1 MVKKLNIKRVIFA
14 AIALVMLIAGVV
26 FFQFT
31 NIGYCMTIRFR
42 DFSEIDDNIFVN
54 SGFSYNVEYS
64 TGEVVNIDV
73 IPEIVSEARGRVA
86 ELFGGELLSDPVIII
101 SDDPSTYRITG
112 DRHTYTGALFGRVL
126 SYIALSHRYIGVDVM
141 AHELTHAEL
150 HYRLLS
156 GKMFRFSVDRY
167 VPIWFDEGLASVPD
181 HRRIFDRETWDVRTD
196 NGTNIDIDVT
206 ALTRADFRG
215 THVNDPFF
223 NALIIREFFLFSRHE
238 VLSWLEANGTEGLLR
253 LIDGVR
259 AGEDFCAVFD
269 RTIEIEN

>member
-1 MVKKLNIKRVIFA
+1 MRNILKRKKRLIILTAIPFA
-14 AIALVMLIAGVV
+14 IIIAVTV

-42 DFSEIDDNIFVN
+42 NFTEVERNIFLN
-54 SGFSYNVEYS
+54 SDFEYSVEYT
-64 TGEVVNIDV
+64 TGEVINWDV
-73 IPEIVSEARGRVA
+73 IPEIVSEARNRVV

-101 SDDPSTYRITG
+101 SDDSRTYRISG
-112 DRHTYTGALFGRVL
+112 DRHTYTGALFGRVH
-126 SYIALSHRYIGVDVM
+126 SYISLSHSYARVDVL

-150 HYRLLS
+150 HYRLLN

-167 VPIWFDEGLASVPD
+167 VPIWFDEGLASIPD
-181 HRRIFDRETWDVRTD
+181 HRRIFDKDTWNTRTD
-196 NGTNIDIDVT
+196 NGTSIDIDVT

-223 NALIIREFFLFSRHE
+223 NALIIQEFFLFSRHY
-238 VLSWLEANGTEGLLR
+238 VMSWLEENGAEGLLL

-259 AGEDFCAVFD
+259 AGEDFHDLFNS
-269 RTIEIEN
+269 E